1 MDLRTKNSHR
11 YHVEDLCVLLGV
23 TKQAYYKYDE
33 KKVLQRLAEEEFVI
47 QFVSE
52 ARDQAPGLGGKKLW
66 HMYRRDFE
74 GNNPVDRDRFEYI
87 LDKYSLK
94 LRKKKRK
101 PRTTDSRHSL
111 PTYPNI
117 AKTYIPTQV
126 NRLWV
131 SDITYIPVY
140 ASESKY
146 RFCYLSLILDAYS
159 KEVVGWA
166 VGETLETEH
175 CIHALRMALKRVD
188 DTSEKKVIHHSD
200 RGCQY
205 ASKEYTTLLK
215 EYGVTISMTEDG
227 NPKDNAQAERINN
240 TMKNELL

>member
-1 MDLRTKNSHR
+1 M
-11 YHVEDLCVLLGV
+11 
-23 TKQAYYKYDE
+23 
-33 KKVLQRLAEEEFVI
+33 
-47 QFVSE
+47 
-52 ARDQAPGLGGKKLW
+52 W
-66 HMYRRDFE
+66 HMYHRDFE
-74 GNNPVDRDRFEYI
+74 GNNPVGRDRFEYI

-117 AKTYIPTQV
+117 TKTYIPTQV

-188 DTSEKKVIHHSD
+188 DTSEKKSN
-200 RGCQY
+200 
-205 ASKEYTTLLK
+205 S
-215 EYGVTISMTEDG
+215 SF
-227 NPKDNAQAERINN
+227 
-240 TMKNELL
+240 